1 MYCGGIVASCTS
13 LISEEIASSYGTI
26 YNLLAICYRVLGRK
40 IYYEFKA
47 AEFNVGRAHLSVSAS
62 KTMLKAVNGMMGF
75 LSAGEETNN
84 VGGVNS
90 ERE

>member
-1 MYCGGIVASCTS
+1 MNLRRLNLTS
-13 LISEEIASSYGTI
+13 GEP
-26 YNLLAICYRVLGRK
+26 IC
-40 IYYEFKA
+40 
-47 AEFNVGRAHLSVSAS
+47 VSAS